1 MIGTW
6 ISDIR
11 PLYEADRYQACYEG
25 LPAFRKEK
33 ADKLCYQKGKAQSA
47 GAWMLLEKI
56 RKEYRIAEEAAFNL
70 SHSGDYVLCS
80 VDLDC
85 REETQV
91 GCDIEIVKEANL
103 KVAERFFC
111 RREYERIL
119 EEKSKELQN
128 GLFYR
133 FWVLKE
139 SFMKA
144 TRQGMAMDTRS
155 FEIQLSSP
163 PDLLKKPDCYPRDY
177 YYQEYE
183 VAGIPYKIAV
193 CSTDKEIDSKIRMEL
208 KM

>member
-1 MIGTW
+1 MIRTW
-6 ISDIR
+6 IMDIR
-11 PLYEADRYQACYEG
+11 PLYEAERYRACYEG

-33 ADKLCYQKGKAQSA
+33 ADKHCYQRGKAQSA

-56 RKEYRIAEEAAFNL
+56 RKEYEISEKAAFNL

-80 VDLDC
+80 IDMDC
-85 REETQV
+85 CEKTQV
-91 GCDIEIVKEANL
+91 GCDIETVKEANL
-103 KVAERFFC
+103 RIAERFFC
-111 RREYERIL
+111 PSECKRIF
-119 EEKSKELQN
+119 EEKSKEQQN
-128 GLFYR
+128 DLFYR

-155 FEIQLSSP
+155 FEIQLSRP
-163 PDLLKKPDCYPRDY
+163 PFLLKKPEDYPGEY

-183 VAGIPYKIAV
+183 VSGIPYKIAV

-208 KM
+208 KA